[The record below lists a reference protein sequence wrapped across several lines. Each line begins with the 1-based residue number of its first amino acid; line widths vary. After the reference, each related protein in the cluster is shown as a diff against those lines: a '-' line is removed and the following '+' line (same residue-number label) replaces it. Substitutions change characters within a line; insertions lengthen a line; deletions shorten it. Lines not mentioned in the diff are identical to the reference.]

1 MWMLHQE
8 RCDKDGQ
15 GNAIGT
21 SIDAVRRGGVLA
33 KTGGH
38 TAASGPTTRRYQNL
52 PSRVAQCKKQ
62 QQCLASSGCVLCHT
76 WERSASKMGELSP
89 PPWAVSLL
97 LLPLMVVVLTSP
109 ATAAPQVRQRRFE
122 SMFSLGDSYA
132 DTGNG
137 PVVFGWHG
145 IANPVMRPPY
155 GSTFFRRPTGRN
167 CDGRLPI
174 DFLAESMGLPLVP
187 PFLARNGTAA
197 RSFRRGANFA
207 VGGATAL
214 DTTFFHRWDPPGG
227 NVFPLNTSLAVQ
239 MQWFESLKPDLCATP
254 KECKDLFSRSLFF
267 VGAFGANDYL
277 LSLAANKSIH
287 QVRTYVPD
295 VVRTI
300 SKAVQRLLQHGAT
313 TVVVPG
319 VIPVGCAPPVLVTFA
334 DPDPAAYDAR
344 TGCLKAIND
353 LAAHHNALLRES
365 LRELQAKQHRRPAEV
380 GGADIVYADFFTP
393 VIDMVTSPAKFGFE
407 GDVLTLCCGG
417 SGRFNYNKRVFCGD
431 PGAVRCRDPSARLF
445 WDGVHL
451 TEAAYRY
458 IAAGWLSSIKSPAA
472 SDGSGGTN
480 RTDATP
486 TVESSC

>member
-1 MWMLHQE
+1 
-8 RCDKDGQ
+8 
-15 GNAIGT
+15 
-21 SIDAVRRGGVLA
+21 
-33 KTGGH
+33 
-38 TAASGPTTRRYQNL
+38 
-52 PSRVAQCKKQ
+52 
-62 QQCLASSGCVLCHT
+62 
-76 WERSASKMGELSP
+76 MGELSP
-89 PPWAVSLL
+89 PCGAVSLL
-97 LLPLMVVVLTSP
+97 LLLLVVVFTSP
-109 ATAAPQVRQRRFE
+109 PVAAASPVRVRRRFE

-197 RSFRRGANFA
+197 AAARSFRRGANFA

-239 MQWFESLKPDLCATP
+239 MRWFESLKPDLCATT
-254 KECKDLFSRSLFF
+254 KDCKRLFRRSLFF

-277 LSLAANKSIH
+277 LSLAANKSVD
-287 QVRTYVPD
+287 QVRAFVPD
-295 VVRTI
+295 IVRTI
-300 SKAVQRLLQHGAT
+300 SMAVQRLIQHGAT
-313 TVVVPG
+313 TLVVPG

-334 DPDPAAYDAR
+334 DADPAAYDAR

-365 LRELQAKQHRRPAEV
+365 LRELQAKHHRPAGDV
-380 GGADIVYADFFTP
+380 GGVTIVYADFFTP
-393 VIDMVTSPAKFGFE
+393 VLEMVTSPAKFGFE

-417 SGRFNYNKRVFCGD
+417 PGRFNYNKRVFCGD
-431 PGAVRCRDPSARLF
+431 PGAGRCRDPSARLF

-458 IAAGWLSSIKSPAA
+458 IAAGWLSSIKSPAGG
-472 SDGSGGTN
+472 DGGGTS
-480 RTDATP
+480 RTDATAAA
-486 TVESSC
+486 VESSC